1 MLNMQLEPV
10 VPDELQT
17 EVLFELLKA
26 REHTISH
33 KTMPSYDEHIIFVL
47 NNPYRHWYIIYNEG
61 KIFGNLYVQYDN
73 SVGISFCQPIDEDSL
88 ELLINMLKEKV
99 KPLEAVA
106 SVRYKDFFFNVSC
119 SDNNLRKCL
128 KDIGYIESQ
137 VSYIRSE

>member
-1 MLNMQLEPV
+1 MLSMELEPV
-10 VPDELQT
+10 IPDQLQT
-17 EVLFELLKA
+17 KVLFELLKA

-47 NNPYRHWYIIYNEG
+47 NNPYRHWYIIYYEG
-61 KIFGNLYVQYDN
+61 TIFGNLYVQYDN
-73 SVGISFCQPIDEDSL
+73 SVGISFRQPIDRDSL
-88 ELLINMLKEKV
+88 KSLIDTLREKV

-106 SVRYKDFFFNVSC
+106 SIRYKDFFFNVSC

-128 KDIGYIESQ
+128 EDIGYIESQ